1 MVVNGVENAHNIK
14 KTKGVKN
21 MNKFKSKEEMT
32 SRLLISEYIDDI
44 KAFDDP
50 NERFHT
56 PLAKEAM
63 ANLEETF
70 AKAPDEVK
78 YDKELVLRILEYDI
92 NCFKN
97 VPEKLKKDP
106 EIQERVLKTLK
117 NYTIQEILN
126 LTDFKTN
133 ELGEPIVTPNMST
146 IEAIINQKDFKE
158 EERYPQLVKV
168 LTYNEKYTNNENGP
182 RPPDNFNY
190 NLNINPN
197 YQEYSQEK
205 NENQIESEKPLE
217 EPQPE
222 NGFPDIQMTSMLEN
236 ENSLD
241 LDY

>member
-1 MVVNGVENAHNIK
+1 
-14 KTKGVKN
+14 

-44 KAFDDP
+44 KAFDGP

-78 YDKELVLRILEYDI
+78 YDKELVLKILEYDI

-97 VPEKLKKDP
+97 VPEELKKDP

-133 ELGEPIVTPNMST
+133 ELGEPIVIPNMST
-146 IEAIINQKDFKE
+146 IEAIINQKDFKRWRSWAMPLKHAWYRLKDYSSFE
-158 EERYPQLVKV
+158 TGGNDGKTTRIQ
-168 LTYNEKYTNNENGP
+168 
-182 RPPDNFNY
+182 RP
-190 NLNINPN
+190 LLRVGI
-197 YQEYSQEK
+197 
-205 NENQIESEKPLE
+205 
-217 EPQPE
+217 
-222 NGFPDIQMTSMLEN
+222 
-236 ENSLD
+236 
-241 LDY
+241 

>member
-1 MVVNGVENAHNIK
+1 
-14 KTKGVKN
+14 
-21 MNKFKSKEEMT
+21 MNEFKSKKEMEI
-32 SRLLISEYIDDI
+32 RLLIGEYIDDI

-56 PLAKEAM
+56 PLAKDAM

-78 YDKELVLRILEYDI
+78 YDKELILRILEYDI
-92 NCFKN
+92 NCLKF
-97 VPEKLKKDP
+97 VPEELKKDP
-106 EIQERVLKTLK
+106 NIQERALETLK
-117 NYTIQEILN
+117 NYKIQEILN

-133 ELGEPIVTPNMST
+133 ELGEPIIAPNMST
-146 IEAIINQKDFKE
+146 IESIVNQKDFKE

-168 LTYNEKYTNNENGP
+168 LTYNEEYINNENGS

-197 YQEYSQEK
+197 YKELSQK
-205 NENQIESEKPLE
+205 ENQIEIEKPLE

-222 NGFPDIQMTSMLEN
+222 NGFPNIQMTSILEN